1 MQKSHILRLK
11 ITDLVSSPFQGRLYD
26 LTDEL
31 TPEEEASIDELKESI
46 DNNGLL
52 QPIVVRPSSKEEG
65 KHEVIDGHRRVI
77 AHRKLGLGQ
86 IKAIVRGYSDKEAQI
101 FSIVGN
107 LQREDLSA
115 IEQAISCKKVLNS
128 GVFSDQRELSRAI
141 GKDETYVSDLL
152 NMLKMDQRVIDDLTE
167 TKAINDVRIMRMI
180 RRSAPLD
187 EEGKSSDQWQL
198 YNIVKK
204 QNLNRKQVAEL
215 IKERQQKDKKTEESK
230 PRVNMNLKNRV
241 ADIKVDMSGLSDKK
255 KERIKKF
262 LGDRLTNLE
271 EEIQKMLEE

>member
-1 MQKSHILRLK
+1 MEESHILRLK
-11 ITDLVSSPFQGRLYD
+11 VTDLVSSPFQGRLFD

-46 DNNGLL
+46 ENNGLL
-52 QPIVVRPSSKEEG
+52 QPIVVRPNEEG
-65 KHEVIDGHRRVI
+65 KYEIIDGHRRVI
-77 AHRKLGLGQ
+77 AYRKLGIGQ
-86 IKAIVRGYSDKEAQI
+86 IKAIVKDYSDKEAQV

-128 GVFSDQRELSRAI
+128 GVFNDQRELSRAI

-167 TKAINDVRIMRMI
+167 TKSINDVRIMRMI
-180 RRSAPLD
+180 RRAAPLD
-187 EEGKSSDQWQL
+187 EKGKSSDQWQL

-215 IKERQQKDKKTEESK
+215 IKERQQKDKETEESK
-230 PRVNMNLKNRV
+230 PRVNMNLKKRV
-241 ADIKVDMSGLSDKK
+241 ADIKVDMSGLPDKK
-255 KERIKKF
+255 KERIKK
-262 LGDRLTNLE
+262 LLDDRLVTLE
-271 EEIQKMLEE
+271 EEIKKMLEE